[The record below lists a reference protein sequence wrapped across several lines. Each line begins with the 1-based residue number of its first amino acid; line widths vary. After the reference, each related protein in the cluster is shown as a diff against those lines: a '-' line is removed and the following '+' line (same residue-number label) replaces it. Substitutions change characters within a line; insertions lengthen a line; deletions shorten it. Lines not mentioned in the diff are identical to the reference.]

1 MKYKLKSNTITLL
14 IFMTIFVNIKLKYIK
29 IDRLENIEHSVTF
42 FFYKTDYST
51 QLTCL
56 AQIIYYTSDTF

>member
-42 FFYKTDYST
+42 FFYKTDY
-51 QLTCL
+51 
-56 AQIIYYTSDTF
+56 

>member
-29 IDRLENIEHSVTF
+29 IDRLENIEHLVTF
-42 FFYKTDYST
+42 FFIK
-51 QLTCL
+51 
-56 AQIIYYTSDTF
+56 QIIDFSV